1 MKTKLIAAALLA
13 APVMASAA
21 TNSVFTT
28 LPNDPAAVLVKGV
41 GDGRADDTAAIQ
53 AAIDTAA
60 GGERARGG
68 IVFLPAGRYRIT
80 RSILIPPAVR
90 IFGIGKTR
98 PVIVLGANTP
108 GFDKGIATMF
118 VFTGNDAYGNKKPP
132 FPVATAVPF
141 NPETFDANSGTFY
154 SAMTNIDF
162 EIGDGNAGA
171 VVARFHVAQHTFL
184 SHMEFNLGSGLAGVY
199 LAGNVME
206 DVHFHG
212 GRYGI
217 ITEKTS
223 PAWQF
228 TLLDSS
234 FDGQRDAAIREH
246 EVDLSMANVSIR
258 NTPVGIE
265 IDEGYSDSLWGK
277 DVRFENISKA
287 AVVISAEKS
296 VFTQIGFENALASN
310 VPTFARFRESGRTL
324 AGKGARY
331 RVKAFNYGLTL
342 DTINAMGTIRTN
354 WQADSLSALPK
365 PKRAIAPLPATTT
378 WANVHDLGAKG
389 DGQTDDTAAL
399 QKAIDGHRV
408 LYFPTGQYPI
418 SDTLRLRPDTVL
430 VGLHP
435 TRTAIYLPE
444 NSPAYAG
451 PGAPKAM
458 IETAKGG
465 NAIMSGIGIYTG
477 VTNPR
482 VTGLLWKAGAESMVN
497 DVKFQ
502 GGGGT
507 PREFTERVPGA
518 RVDGQNPSLWVT
530 DGGGGTFANIW
541 LPHPYGWAGLF
552 VSNTKTPGHVYELSN
567 EHHGR
572 NEIVLDGVEN
582 WEFLAPQTEEEVR
595 DSSDANGLDVRNS
608 RNILFANYHAYRV
621 TRSPKPAVTAVRL
634 QNSTDIRFRNL
645 HTNAESGYAMC
656 DENGCA
662 PYLRASKFPFEN
674 AITDV
679 TRKWEVREREF
690 AVLDVKDAMPV
701 AAPPAPLPGM
711 GAVEK
716 LADGFYSISGGAVAP
731 DGTLYFVEHRF
742 NRIYRWTREKG
753 LEIVRDNP
761 LDPVNLA
768 IDKSGNVMVL
778 SPQGPEVTVYS
789 FKPDEPA
796 DRITFIPPTPAK
808 VRTNVTVALP
818 GNVWK
823 NDGEFKDQLDPTTY
837 LYSTLAEQFARGMAE
852 PKAREYVSPD
862 GSLVLPAFRAF
873 RQGDWR
879 FSDTMDAMGFV
890 TAKPGERVF
899 LTNGSENRTYNGLVG
914 QGGTVTDLRV
924 FAERGGESV
933 AVGPDGKV
941 FVANGQVFVYGAD
954 GKELTQI
961 PVPERPIQLVVGGK
975 DRRTLYI
982 FAHHALYA
990 VAI

>member
-13 APVMASAA
+13 APVMTSAA
-21 TNSVFTT
+21 TTSVFTT
-28 LPNDPAAVLVKGV
+28 LPNDPDAVLVKGV
-41 GDGRADDTAAIQ
+41 GDGKADDTTALQTAIDQ
-53 AAIDTAA
+53 AAA
-60 GGERARGG
+60 GERARGG
-68 IVFLPAGRYRIT
+68 IVFLPAGRYRIS
-80 RSILIPPAVR
+80 RSIVVPPAVR

-98 PVIVLGANTP
+98 PTILLGANTP

-118 VFTGNDAYGNKKPP
+118 VFSGNDPYGNKQVP
-132 FPVATAVPF
+132 FPVETAVPL
-141 NPETFDANSGTFY
+141 NPNLTDANSGTFY
-154 SAMTNIDF
+154 SAMANIDF

-184 SHMEFNLGSGLAGVY
+184 SHMDFHLGSGLAGVY

-217 ITEKTS
+217 ISEKTS

-246 EVDLSMANVSIR
+246 EVDLTMANVSIR

-277 DVRFENISKA
+277 DVRFENVSKA
-287 AVVISAEKS
+287 AVVVSAEKS
-296 VFTQIGFENALASN
+296 VFTQIGFENAVASN
-310 VPTFARFRESGRTL
+310 VPTFARFRESGKTL
-324 AGKGARY
+324 AGQGGRY
-331 RVKAFNYGLTL
+331 RVKAFNHGVTIDGL
-342 DTINAMGTIRTN
+342 DQMGTVRTN
-354 WQADSLSALPK
+354 WQAEPIGALPK
-365 PKRAIAPLPATTT
+365 PQRAIAALPPTTS
-378 WANVHDLGAKG
+378 WVNVHDLGAKG
-389 DGQTDDTAAL
+389 DGKTDDTAAL
-399 QKAIDGHRV
+399 QKAIDSHRI

-418 SDTLRLRPDTVL
+418 SDTLRLRPDSVL
-430 VGLHP
+430 IGLHP
-435 TRTAIYLPE
+435 TRTVIYLPE
-444 NSPAYAG
+444 NSPGYAG
-451 PGAPKAM
+451 PGTPKAM

-482 VTGLLWKAGAESMVN
+482 VTGLLWKAGANSMVN

-507 PREFTERVPGA
+507 PREFSERLPGA

-567 EHHGR
+567 EHHVR

-595 DSSDANGLDVRNS
+595 DSSDANSLDVRNS

-634 QNSTDIRFRNL
+634 QNSTDIRFRNV
-645 HTNAESGYAMC
+645 HVNAESGYAIC

-679 TRKWEVREREF
+679 SRKGEVREREF
-690 AVLDVKDAMPV
+690 AVLDIKDAMP
-701 AAPPAPLPGM
+701 APPPPPSLPGV

-716 LADGFYSISGGAVAP
+716 LGDGFYSISGAATAP

-768 IDKSGNVMVL
+768 IDRSGNVMAL

-789 FKPDEPA
+789 FKPGEPSE
-796 DRITFIPPTPAK
+796 RVTFIPPTAAK
-808 VRTNVTVALP
+808 PRSDVTVALP

-823 NDGEFKDQLDPTTY
+823 NDAEFKDQLNHETY
-837 LYSTLAEQFARGMAE
+837 RYSTLAEQFAQGMAT

-862 GSLVLPAFRAF
+862 GSLVLPAFRVF

-899 LTNGSENRTYNGLVG
+899 LTNASENRTYNGLVG
-914 QGGTVTDLRV
+914 QRGSVTDLKV

-933 AVGPDGKV
+933 VAAADGRV
-941 FVANGQVFVYGAD
+941 FVANGQVFVYGPD
-954 GKELTQI
+954 GQELTQI
-961 PVPERPIQLVVGGK
+961 RVPERPIQLIIGGK
-975 DRRTLYI
+975 DKRTLYI
-982 FAHHALYA
+982 LAHHALYA